1 MFKYLKR
8 EFFGWWSGFRDWVS
22 GLDSC
27 ELCGNEKSDYT
38 CIGCLKRICCM
49 CESGYYSDAN
59 LCSSCRHDITPEEEE
74 EDRKLALESEEA
86 E

>member
-8 EFFGWWSGFRDWVS
+8 SFFGWFSGFRDYIN

-27 ELCGNEKSDYT
+27 ERCGNEWTDYT
-38 CIGCLKRICCM
+38 CVGCERRICCM
-49 CESGYYSDAN
+49 CESGYYEDAN